1 MIETILNLLRQGMD
15 YDGCIHAL
23 NINDLQGDS
32 LANFDDAYDY
42 AIELFK
48 EES

>member
-1 MIETILNLLRQGMD
+1 MIEAILNLLRQRMD

-48 EES
+48 SE